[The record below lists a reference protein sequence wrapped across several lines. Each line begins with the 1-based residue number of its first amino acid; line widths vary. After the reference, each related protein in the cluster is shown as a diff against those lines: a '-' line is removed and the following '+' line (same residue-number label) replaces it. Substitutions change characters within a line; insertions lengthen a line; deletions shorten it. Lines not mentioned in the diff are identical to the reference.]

1 MDFFK
6 KQHNFV
12 QSKFSDRSI
21 LQARWLIKARWLIA
35 LSSIFAISAA
45 SFVHIFSLEYA
56 KLIISSV
63 ALLFVNTLYYLYI
76 KNLRKKKPDHQEKRA
91 VINLHWQ
98 IGLDFLFLTIMIH
111 FSGGI
116 ENPAIL
122 FYVFHIIISSM
133 ILPVR
138 GAILLAV
145 WAMGL
150 LISSSLL
157 VYSGILNHYPLSNT
171 ISIDLFSNLPY
182 LLFTLSVFLVTSLL
196 IMYFTITLA
205 QRMRSA
211 RMELRQANE
220 NLLAQDKIKNEYV
233 YRVTH
238 NIKSDLSSISS
249 SLSVVQQ
256 QILAPVDTKNAD
268 FVEKAFN
275 RTHKLMNFVDDLLSL
290 TSMMLNN
297 RFEVRKFN
305 FTEVAGQVFEQ
316 MNQKASDK
324 RLVYTLEKPEED
336 LYMQGIMVSIKEA
349 VMNLV
354 SNAIKYTPEK
364 GEVKLKIRHFKET
377 IILTVEDSGVGIAS
391 DELQHIFKEFYRA
404 GNAGVIEGAGI
415 GLSLVKAIVDRH
427 KGKLLVKSE
436 INKGSAFSLLLH
448 TNLSEK
454 LVNTAPAPKVS
465 KDKAQC

>member
-21 LQARWLIKARWLIA
+21 LQALWLIKARWAIA
-35 LSSIFAISAA
+35 LSSILAINAA
-45 SFVHIFSLEYA
+45 ALVQIFSLEYTQ
-56 KLIISSV
+56 LIVASV
-63 ALLFVNTLYYLYI
+63 ALLFVNTLYYIYI
-76 KNLRKKKPDHQEKRA
+76 RKLRKRDPAQQERKA
-91 VINLHWQ
+91 LLNLHLQ
-98 IGLDFLFLTIMIH
+98 IGLDFFILTIMIH

-157 VYSGILNHYPLSNT
+157 VYSGVLNHYPLSTAVSNN
-171 ISIDLFSNLPY
+171 LFSNLPY

-211 RMELRQANE
+211 RTELKQANE

-238 NIKSDLSSISS
+238 NIKSDLSSISG

-256 QILAPVDTKNAD
+256 QILAPVDNKNAD

-297 RFEVRKFN
+297 RFEVRRFN
-305 FTEVAGQVFEQ
+305 FTELAGQVFEQ
-316 MNQKASDK
+316 MSQKAHDK
-324 RLVYTLEKPEED
+324 RLAYTLEKPEEE
-336 LYMQGIMVSIKEA
+336 LFMQGIKVSIKEA
-349 VMNLV
+349 IMNLI
-354 SNAIKYTPEK
+354 SNAIKYTPEN
-364 GEVKLKIRHFKET
+364 GVVKIKIRHFKET
-377 IILTVEDSGVGIAS
+377 ILFSAEDSGVGIAS

-404 GNAGVIEGAGI
+404 GNAGGIEGAGI

-427 KGKLLVKSE
+427 KGKLMVKSE
-436 INKGSAFSLLLH
+436 INKGSAFTILLH

-454 LVNTAPAPKVS
+454 LVNSASRAA
-465 KDKAQC
+465 KDRAQY

>member
-21 LQARWLIKARWLIA
+21 LQARWLIRARWLIA

-45 SFVHIFSLEYA
+45 SLIQIFSLEYA
-56 KLIISSV
+56 KLIASSV
-63 ALLFVNTLYYLYI
+63 ALLLVNSLYYIYI
-76 KNLRKKKPDHQEKRA
+76 KQLRKKKPAQQERKA
-91 VINLHWQ
+91 LSNLHWQ
-98 IGLDFLFLTIMIH
+98 IGLDFLFLTIMIY

-138 GAILLAV
+138 GAILLAG

-157 VYSGILNHYPLSNT
+157 VYAGVLNHYPLSNT
-171 ISIDLFSNLPY
+171 ISLNLFSNLPY

-211 RMELRQANE
+211 RIELKQVNE
-220 NLLAQDKIKNEYV
+220 SLLAQDKIKNEYV

-238 NIKSDLSSISS
+238 NIKGDLSSISG

-256 QILAPVDTKNAD
+256 QILAPVDEKNAE
-268 FVEKAFN
+268 FIEKAFN

-297 RFEVRKFN
+297 RFEVRKLN
-305 FTEVAGQVFEQ
+305 FTELAGQVFEQ
-316 MNQKASDK
+316 MSHKAHEK

-336 LYMQGIMVSIKEA
+336 LFMQGVKVSIKEA
-349 VMNLV
+349 IMNLV
-354 SNAIKYTPEK
+354 SNAIKYTPEE
-364 GEVKLKIRHFKET
+364 GVVKLTIRYFKET
-377 IILTVEDSGVGIAS
+377 IIFSAEDSGVGIAS

-404 GNAGVIEGAGI
+404 GNAGSIEGAGI

-436 INKGSAFSLLLH
+436 INKGSAFTILLH
-448 TNLSEK
+448 KNLSEK
-454 LVNTAPAPKVS
+454 LVNTAPRVS
-465 KDKAQC
+465 KNKALC

>member
-35 LSSIFAISAA
+35 LSSLLAINAA
-45 SFVHIFSLEYA
+45 TFIEILSLEYA
-56 KLIISSV
+56 KLIFSSL
-63 ALLFVNTLYYLYI
+63 ALLLANILYYIYI
-76 KNLRKKKPDHQEKRA
+76 KKLKNKDPEIQEKKA
-91 VINLHWQ
+91 LINLHWQ
-98 IGLDFLFLTIMIH
+98 IGIDFLILTVMIH

-138 GAILLAV
+138 GAILLSV

-150 LISSSLL
+150 LLSSSML
-157 VYSGILNHYPLSNT
+157 VYFGILNHYPLSNS
-171 ISIDLFSNLPY
+171 ISLNLFSNLHY
-182 LLFTLSVFLVTSLL
+182 LVFTISVFILTSLL

-211 RMELRQANE
+211 RLELKRANE
-220 NLLAQDKIKNEYV
+220 DLLAQDKIKNEYV

-249 SLSVVQQ
+249 SLSVVKQ
-256 QILAPVDTKNAD
+256 QILAPVDVKNAD

-275 RTHKLMNFVDDLLSL
+275 RTHKLMNFIDDLLSL
-290 TSMMLNN
+290 TSMRLNN
-297 RFEVRKFN
+297 RFDVKRFN
-305 FTEVAGQVFEQ
+305 FTELAEQVFEQ
-316 MNQKASDK
+316 MSQKASDK
-324 RLVYTLEKPEED
+324 GLVYTLEKPVDEII
-336 LYMQGIMVSIKEA
+336 MQGIRVSIKEA
-349 VMNLV
+349 IINLV
-354 SNAIKYTPEK
+354 SNAIKYTPEN
-364 GEVKLKIRHFKET
+364 GTVKLKIRHFKET
-377 IILTVEDSGVGIAS
+377 IILTVEDSGLGISS
-391 DELQHIFKEFYRA
+391 DDIQHIFEEFYRA
-404 GNAGVIEGAGI
+404 ENAIAIEGAGI
-415 GLSLVKAIVDRH
+415 GLSLVKAIIERH

-436 INKGSAFSLLLH
+436 ISKGSAFTILLH
-448 TNLSEK
+448 RNLSEK
-454 LVNTAPAPKVS
+454 LVNTNTKNP
-465 KDKAQC
+465 KDKPRC